1 MDLEKI
7 FNDLESNQNHECEE
21 AKKKLADQFTL
32 TKDQWLVHN
41 MMEYYLK
48 TGSSRIIEV
57 LVKAQSPHDG
67 YLFDRLADWLK
78 TPAQRIHSLNLFCF
92 VVRRHPT
99 WLFKVEKHR
108 LIKDMLHWLKQ
119 LEIEKEIVPL
129 MSALLAIITL
139 LPIIPN
145 LVPNFLNDLFAVFA
159 HLASWN
165 NQHTTRLS
173 EDKLVHLQLGLQMLF
188 HRLYGMFPCNFV
200 SFLTEFIRKE
210 KGAIFQH
217 TIKPLL
223 ETVRLHPMLV
233 TATTETEINS
243 DRWKDIQPH
252 DVVVE
257 CMCLS
262 LPMKYQDITSV
273 DSSGG
278 IAGTRSSAILAAATT
293 TTTTTTLYQLTSTSV
308 RHVYRDAQHHQQRI
322 STVGSGGLQ
331 HSGSGSISSS
341 SGIWSPYHE
350 IMNTSHTPLTP
361 TPTPYMMPL
370 PQSATSAL
378 NQGTLGVSG
387 CSPPEAAV
395 EATPETTPLKDNRDL
410 KRPSLGGT
418 SAVPNPMAV
427 RDIFASSQPS
437 SPHRGKESLN
447 IHHTHNYQ
455 QQQHFNFPDV
465 SASVSGTTST
475 YVDQDLNSRLLLR
488 GNTSYDRKIQQILQ
502 DRRQTQSPFQ
512 TIEAQSAKMGF
523 QTPSD
528 ICHTPDIEINSNYAM
543 MGGGV
548 RQPFS
553 NSTTPLSNLT
563 ATPTPTPTPSSTPL
577 PTHVISTPMEI
588 PITKV
593 CDQCNE
599 TDQTMC
605 TEGGLQMPTSRS
617 MQLLA
622 KGIKRR
628 NRMTSYCY
636 NEKSCEKV
644 GVNGNDFTT
653 ESACI
658 SQHKIRRTKSLSSLY
673 LAPSK
678 GSQASG
684 DNSDTNEED
693 FSTTINERP
702 LQKCPKMMAIAS
714 VLKNSTR
721 QVKRITEDKCIQTLE
736 AVPVPNH
743 EATLLQ
749 MLMESKDYRSDYE
762 SSRQTPNEILEQFI
776 ARGLRNNG
784 MDRFDQEQFQLL
796 CLQLQ
801 YERYRREIHAERNR
815 RLMGRSRDK
824 RSLEMERDRLKEQL
838 KDFETKNKELSL
850 QLDKT
855 KKATN
860 EREREYQEELEAL
873 KEKYQNELEQNRC
886 LRQANENL
894 QTKLKEEMSQRKDIN
909 YELEALRGQ
918 VFSLTTELQH
928 AQQQADMGL
937 QCRQELAR
945 LEADI
950 IVMGEVQV
958 KCRDKLA
965 EMDNYRARDE
975 ELHVLQESFNIEL
988 KELKHNLDEKLSQLE
1003 SARHKIQE
1011 LQAQLLNNEKVITEQ
1026 KRLFK
1031 AVKDEY
1037 EEKFKSL
1044 NKKYEVQKTI
1054 IMQMEEK
1061 FMMSLHKPLAVGQ
1074 GNACCSPDTDKT
1086 DIASSVERN
1095 SPLSTS
1101 LASSESLSTSLRSSE
1116 LRNLQQLVENPITEI
1131 GTTST
1136 STLTTIT
1143 GGINI
1148 IEGQRVT
1155 PQTLDLA
1162 SSANTATNVLNL
1174 ITDKKEIN
1182 SPVGTTANIK
1192 PIGSSSTS
1200 SSSTHATSTTNISC
1214 TSINPTTTTTHTH
1227 PSLQPSTS
1235 SKSHKITSSD
1245 SQQQLQSQSSQQR
1258 R

>member
-1 MDLEKI
+1 MDLERI

-48 TGSSRIIEV
+48 TGSARIIEV

-78 TPAQRIHSLNLFCF
+78 TPSQRVHSLNLFCF

-200 SFLTEFIRKE
+200 AFLTDFIRKE

-233 TATTETEINS
+233 TATVETEMNS
-243 DRWKDIQPH
+243 ERWKDIQPH

-262 LPMKYQDITSV
+262 LPMKYQDITSM
-273 DSSGG
+273 DSGVGG
-278 IAGTRSSAILAAATT
+278 ISASRSNDIIAAAATT
-293 TTTTTTLYQLTSTSV
+293 TTTMTTFYQLTSNSLLV
-308 RHVYRDAQHHQQRI
+308 RQAYSREPHQQRLPA
-322 STVGSGGLQ
+322 GCLQ
-331 HSGSGSISSS
+331 HSGGSGIGSN

-350 IMNTSHTPLTP
+350 IMNASHTPLTP

-370 PQSATSAL
+370 PTSSAVSAL

-410 KRPSLGGT
+410 KRPSLGGA
-418 SAVPNPMAV
+418 SSVANPLAV

-437 SPHRGKESLN
+437 SPHRGKESLYG
-447 IHHTHNYQ
+447 HHAHTYQ

-465 SASVSGTTST
+465 ASSVG
-475 YVDQDLNSRLLLR
+475 R
-488 GNTSYDRKIQQILQ
+488 GNTNYDRKLQQVLQ
-502 DRRQTQSPFQ
+502 DRRQNQSPFQ

-528 ICHTPDIEINSNYAM
+528 MCRTPDVEMTSSTSSYVTMAV
-543 MGGGV
+543 GG
-548 RQPFS
+548 RYPHS
-553 NSTTPLSNLT
+553 NSITPLSALT
-563 ATPTPTPTPSSTPL
+563 ATPTPTPTPGSTPL
-577 PTHVISTPMEI
+577 PLHTISTPMEI

-617 MQLLA
+617 MQMFA

-628 NRMTSYCY
+628 NRMTSYCC

-644 GVNGNDFTT
+644 GVNGNNYSV
-653 ESACI
+653 ESSFI
-658 SQHKIRRTKSLSSLY
+658 NPHKVRRTKSLSSLY
-673 LAPSK
+673 LASSK
-678 GSQASG
+678 TSQASG
-684 DNSDTNEED
+684 ENSDTNEED
-693 FSTTINERP
+693 SAATTNERP
-702 LQKCPKMMAIAS
+702 LQKCPKMLAIAS
-714 VLKNSTR
+714 VLKTSSHH
-721 QVKRITEDKCIQTLE
+721 QVKTLMEDKSVQTLE
-736 AVPVPNH
+736 AVPVQNH
-743 EATLLQ
+743 ENSLLQ
-749 MLMESKDYRSDYE
+749 MLMESKDYRSSYE
-762 SSRQTPNEILEQFI
+762 ATRQTPNEILEQFI

-784 MDRFDQEQFQLL
+784 MDRFDQEQFQLI

-860 EREREYQEELEAL
+860 ERECEYQEELEAI
-873 KEKYQNELEQNRC
+873 KEKYQNALEQNRC

-894 QTKLKEEMSQRKDIN
+894 QTKLKEELSQRKDIN

-937 QCRQELAR
+937 QCRQELGR
-945 LEADI
+945 LEADF
-950 IVMGEVQV
+950 IVMGEVQI

-975 ELHVLQESFNIEL
+975 ELHVLQETFNMEL
-988 KELKHNLDEKLSQLE
+988 KELKHSLDEKSSQLE

-1061 FMMSLHKPLAVGQ
+1061 FMMSLHKPLAVAQ

-1086 DIASSVERN
+1086 DVASSVERN

-1136 STLTTIT
+1136 STTTTIT

-1148 IEGQRVT
+1148 TDGQRIT

-1174 ITDKKEIN
+1174 IAEQKQLN
-1182 SPVGTTANIK
+1182 SPDVAATLKSVI
-1192 PIGSSSTS
+1192 S
-1200 SSSTHATSTTNISC
+1200 SSSSHAITTTLS
-1214 TSINPTTTTTHTH
+1214 SSSSKPTTTHMHT
-1227 PSLQPSTS
+1227 SLQASS
-1235 SKSHKITSSD
+1235 SKSHNTTTVSSD
-1245 SQQQLQSQSSQQR
+1245 QPFQFSQQR

>member
-48 TGSSRIIEV
+48 TGSVRIIEV

-78 TPAQRIHSLNLFCF
+78 TPSQRVHSLNLFCF

-108 LIKDMLHWLKQ
+108 LIKDMLHWLKH

-200 SFLTEFIRKE
+200 TFLTEFIRKE

-233 TATTETEINS
+233 TATVETEMNS
-243 DRWKDIQPH
+243 ERWKDIQPH
-252 DVVVE
+252 DVVVD

-262 LPMKYQDITSV
+262 LPMKYQDTTDV
-273 DSSGG
+273 GG
-278 IAGTRSSAILAAATT
+278 AGISASRSSAILAAATT
-293 TTTTTTLYQLTSTSV
+293 TTTTTTTFYQFIS
-308 RHVYRDAQHHQQRI
+308 REPQQQRLAGV
-322 STVGSGGLQ
+322 SAGCLQ
-331 HSGSGSISSS
+331 HSGSGGVGGIGSN

-370 PQSATSAL
+370 PTSSAASAL
-378 NQGTLGVSG
+378 TQGTLGVSG

-410 KRPSLGGT
+410 KRPSLGGA
-418 SAVPNPMAV
+418 SGIANPLAV

-437 SPHRGKESLN
+437 SPHRGKDTLHG
-447 IHHTHNYQ
+447 HHSHNYQ
-455 QQQHFNFPDV
+455 QQQHFNFPDIP
-465 SASVSGTTST
+465 SSVGGTNST
-475 YVDQDLNSRLLLR
+475 YVEQELNTRLVTR
-488 GNTSYDRKIQQILQ
+488 ANTNYDRKIQQILQ

-528 ICHTPDIEINSNYAM
+528 MCRTPDVEITSSSSYAT
-543 MGGGV
+543 MGVYG
-548 RQPFS
+548 RYPHS
-553 NSTTPLSNLT
+553 NSITPLSALT
-563 ATPTPTPTPSSTPL
+563 ATPTPTPGSTPL
-577 PTHVISTPMEI
+577 PLQTMSTPMEI

-628 NRMTSYCY
+628 NRNTSYCY

-644 GVNGNDFTT
+644 GVNGNTCSV
-653 ESACI
+653 ESTYS
-658 SQHKIRRTKSLSSLY
+658 SQHKVRRTKSLSSLY
-673 LAPSK
+673 LVSSK
-678 GSQASG
+678 ISQTSA

-693 FSTTINERP
+693 SAATNERP
-702 LQKCPKMMAIAS
+702 LQKCPKMLAIAS
-714 VLKNSTR
+714 VLKNSSHH
-721 QVKRITEDKCIQTLE
+721 QVKTLMEDKSVQTLE
-736 AVPVPNH
+736 AVPVQNH
-743 EATLLQ
+743 ENSLLQ
-749 MLMESKDYRSDYE
+749 MLIESKECRAAYE
-762 SSRQTPNEILEQFI
+762 ENRQTPNEILEQFI

-784 MDRFDQEQFQLL
+784 MERFDQEQFQLI

-838 KDFETKNKELSL
+838 KDFEMKNKELSL

-860 EREREYQEELEAL
+860 ERECEYQEELEAL

-894 QTKLKEEMSQRKDIN
+894 ETKLKEELSQRKDIN

-937 QCRQELAR
+937 QCRQELGR
-945 LEADI
+945 LEADF
-950 IVMGEVQV
+950 IVMGEVQI

-975 ELHVLQESFNIEL
+975 ELHVLQEAYNIEL
-988 KELKHNLDEKLSQLE
+988 KDLKHSLDDKSSQLE

-1011 LQAQLLNNEKVITEQ
+1011 LQAQLQNNEKVITEQ

-1044 NKKYEVQKTI
+1044 NKKYEVQKSI

-1061 FMMSLHKPLAVGQ
+1061 FMMSLHKPMTVTQ

-1086 DIASSVERN
+1086 DVASSVERN

-1136 STLTTIT
+1136 TIT

-1148 IEGQRVT
+1148 TDGQRIT

-1162 SSANTATNVLNL
+1162 SSANTATNVLHL
-1174 ITDKKEIN
+1174 IKEQKELNSPEAGGTTLKSVKNVSSSHIN
-1182 SPVGTTANIK
+1182 S
-1192 PIGSSSTS
+1192 
-1200 SSSTHATSTTNISC
+1200 
-1214 TSINPTTTTTHTH
+1214 NPSNSGKTTTTHMHTT
-1227 PSLQPSTS
+1227 LQASTS
-1235 SKSHKITSSD
+1235 KSLNHTTTATTDQLTS
-1245 SQQQLQSQSSQQR
+1245 SSQQR

>member
-1 MDLEKI
+1 
-7 FNDLESNQNHECEE
+7 
-21 AKKKLADQFTL
+21 
-32 TKDQWLVHN
+32 
-41 MMEYYLK
+41 
-48 TGSSRIIEV
+48 
-57 LVKAQSPHDG
+57 
-67 YLFDRLADWLK
+67 
-78 TPAQRIHSLNLFCF
+78 
-92 VVRRHPT
+92 
-99 WLFKVEKHR
+99 
-108 LIKDMLHWLKQ
+108 
-119 LEIEKEIVPL
+119 

-200 SFLTEFIRKE
+200 AFLTEFIRKE

-233 TATTETEINS
+233 TATTETEMNS
-243 DRWKDIQPH
+243 ERWKDIQPH

-262 LPMKYQDITSV
+262 LPMKYQDITTV
-273 DSSGG
+273 DSSGMG
-278 IAGTRSSAILAAATT
+278 FAGSRSTSILAAAATT
-293 TTTTTTLYQLTSTSV
+293 TTTTTTTFYHQLTSTSTLV
-308 RHVYRDAQHHQQRI
+308 RHTNREPQQQRL
-322 STVGSGGLQ
+322 TAVGAGGLQ
-331 HSGSGSISSS
+331 HSNSGSH

-350 IMNTSHTPLTP
+350 IMNSSHTPLTP

-370 PQSATSAL
+370 PPSSAASAL

-418 SAVPNPMAV
+418 SGVANPLAV

-437 SPHRGKESLN
+437 SPHRGKDSLHG
-447 IHHTHNYQ
+447 HHSHNYL

-465 SASVSGTTST
+465 TASVAGTST
-475 YVDQDLNSRLLLR
+475 TYVEQELNTRLVTR
-488 GNTSYDRKIQQILQ
+488 GNTNYDRKIQQILQ
-502 DRRQTQSPFQ
+502 DRRQNQSPFQ

-528 ICHTPDIEINSNYAM
+528 MCRTPDVEINSNYATVSS
-543 MGGGV
+543 GC
-548 RQPFS
+548 RYAHS
-553 NSTTPLSNLT
+553 NSATPLSTLT

-577 PTHVISTPMEI
+577 PTQTISSPMEV

-617 MQLLA
+617 MQLFA

-636 NEKSCEKV
+636 NEKSCEKI
-644 GVNGNDFTT
+644 GVNGNNCSS
-653 ESACI
+653 ESTYI
-658 SQHKIRRTKSLSSLY
+658 SQHKVRRTKSLSSLY
-673 LAPSK
+673 LASSRA
-678 GSQASG
+678 SQGSG
-684 DNSDTNEED
+684 DNSDTNDDD
-693 FSTTINERP
+693 FTVTTTERP
-702 LQKCPKMMAIAS
+702 LQKCPKMLAIAS
-714 VLKNSTR
+714 VLKNSSHP
-721 QVKRITEDKCIQTLE
+721 VKTLMEDKSVQTLE

-743 EATLLQ
+743 EASLLQ
-749 MLMESKDYRSDYE
+749 MLMESKEYRSAYE
-762 SSRQTPNEILEQFI
+762 SKRQTPNEILEQFI
-776 ARGLRNNG
+776 ARGLRNNA

-886 LRQANENL
+886 LRQTNENL
-894 QTKLKEEMSQRKDIN
+894 QTKLKEELSQRKDIN

-937 QCRQELAR
+937 QCRQELGR
-945 LEADI
+945 LEADF
-950 IVMGEVQV
+950 IVMGEVQIR
-958 KCRDKLA
+958 CRDKLA

-975 ELHVLQESFNIEL
+975 ELHVLQEAYNIEL
-988 KELKHNLDEKLSQLE
+988 KG
-1003 SARHKIQE
+1003 
-1011 LQAQLLNNEKVITEQ
+1011 
-1026 KRLFK
+1026 
-1031 AVKDEY
+1031 
-1037 EEKFKSL
+1037 
-1044 NKKYEVQKTI
+1044 
-1054 IMQMEEK
+1054 M
-1061 FMMSLHKPLAVGQ
+1061 
-1074 GNACCSPDTDKT
+1074 
-1086 DIASSVERN
+1086 
-1095 SPLSTS
+1095 
-1101 LASSESLSTSLRSSE
+1101 
-1116 LRNLQQLVENPITEI
+1116 
-1131 GTTST
+1131 
-1136 STLTTIT
+1136 
-1143 GGINI
+1143 
-1148 IEGQRVT
+1148 
-1155 PQTLDLA
+1155 
-1162 SSANTATNVLNL
+1162 
-1174 ITDKKEIN
+1174 
-1182 SPVGTTANIK
+1182 
-1192 PIGSSSTS
+1192 
-1200 SSSTHATSTTNISC
+1200 
-1214 TSINPTTTTTHTH
+1214 
-1227 PSLQPSTS
+1227 
-1235 SKSHKITSSD
+1235 
-1245 SQQQLQSQSSQQR
+1245 
-1258 R
+1258 